1 MENKELND
9 FINDFCNINGIQ
21 ALVLGGSRT
30 TERADE
36 KSDYDFYLYSENGI
50 DQNDRHKILSKYC
63 KYFEIGN
70 SYWELED
77 NGQLICGIDF
87 DIIYRNTGQ
96 FVKTVAD
103 VVEGY
108 NANNGFTTCLWH
120 NVLNSK
126 IIFDKDDI
134 FKKIKERFSVPY
146 PQKLKDNIIKR
157 NMALL
162 SDSVVSYDK
171 QIKKS
176 IYRKDLINLNNRISA
191 FLASY
196 FDIIFAI
203 NELPNPGEKRIMEI
217 CLNKCNI
224 LPNGFEENVNS
235 LIQNMDNNES
245 KILETINNIIHELK
259 KI

>member
-1 MENKELND
+1 MENNELND
-9 FINDFCNINGIQ
+9 FINDLCKIDEIQ

-30 TERADE
+30 TERIDE
-36 KSDYDFYLYSENGI
+36 KSDYDFYVYSETGI
-50 DQNDRHKILSKYC
+50 DQNVRHKILSKHC

-77 NGQLICGIDF
+77 NGQLNCGIDF
-87 DIIYRNTGQ
+87 DIIYRNPRQ

-103 VVEGY
+103 VVENHNPY
-108 NANNGFTTCLWH
+108 NGFTTCLWH

-126 IIFDKDDI
+126 IIFDKDDM
-134 FKKIKERFSVPY
+134 FKKIKERFSIPY
-146 PQKLKDNIIKR
+146 PKKLKENIIKR

-162 SDSVVSYDK
+162 CDSVVSYDK
-171 QIKKS
+171 QIKKA
-176 IYRKDLINLNNRISA
+176 IYRKDLLNLNNRVSA

-196 FDIIFAI
+196 FDVIFAI

-224 LPNGFEENVNS
+224 LPNGFEKNIKD
-235 LIQNMDNNES
+235 LIQNMNNES
-245 KILETINNIIHELK
+245 RILETVNGIIYELK
-259 KI
+259 EIL